1 MSNLTNST
9 PHHRQLITFD
19 WAIKTILRNKANF
32 GILEGFLSELLY
44 TQIHIQ
50 SILESESNQDYRQ
63 DKYTRVDLKV
73 NDDAGKIYLIELQYD
88 HEIDYFQRMLFNTS
102 KATVEQ
108 LDLGDL
114 YKDIQQII
122 CINILYFNL
131 GKGED
136 YIYKGTTNFIGVH
149 NHDQLQLSAKQ
160 IQTFKSQQ
168 VNQLFPHYYLIQ
180 LKQFNEVLQDKFDQ
194 WIYFLKRGE
203 ILDHFDA
210 QGLQEAQQKLDLLN
224 MPEIERMAFD
234 RYIDTLRQ
242 ARSAVQTARG
252 EGLVEGMQEGLEQ
265 GIEMG
270 KEQGIEIGKE
280 QGELKAKLET
290 AKKLYGMGLT
300 VAQIMQATDFTATQL
315 AEIGIYNES

>member
-1 MSNLTNST
+1 MPNLTNST

-32 GILEGFLSELLY
+32 GILEGFLSELLH

-73 NDDAGKIYLIELQYD
+73 NDSAGKIYLIELQYD

-114 YKDIQQII
+114 YKDIQQVI

-149 NHDQLQLSAKQ
+149 NHDQLQLSPKQ
-160 IQTFKSQQ
+160 IQTFKSEH

-180 LKQFNEVLQDKFDQ
+180 LKQFHEALKDKFDQ
-194 WIYFLKRGE
+194 WIYFLKHGE
-203 ILDHFDA
+203 IPDYFDA
-210 QGLQEAQQKLDLLN
+210 QGIQEAQEKLNILN
-224 MPEIERMAFD
+224 MPETERIAFD

-242 ARSAVQTARG
+242 ARSAVETAKG

-265 GIEMG
+265 GIQMG
-270 KEQGIEIGKE
+270 KEIGKE
-280 QGELKAKLET
+280 IGKEEGKIEGELNAKIEMAREMLSIGLPVQQIIQIT
-290 AKKLYGMGLT
+290 KLT
-300 VAQIMQATDFTATQL
+300 E
-315 AEIGIYNES
+315 AEISALK